1 MDFCMQPLMA
11 VLLLPLA
18 GWAQGETVYKALCAN
33 CHGISGEGARGPALA
48 VAKLPRAPDDRVLEM
63 VIRYGIPNSEMPPTR
78 ISDKDLAALIH
89 HLRKLRSRPQ
99 SAAAGDAA
107 RGKSIYEKQRCSQCH
122 VISGDGGRMGPELT
136 AIGLIRGAA
145 FLRRAITEPQTE
157 VPDNFA
163 QYRLIIPFPDNYVRV
178 RALLSDGTTLE
189 GIRLNEDPFTIQIR
203 TLDDR
208 LASLGKASLSKLEKD
223 SKSLMPAYSLSPGE
237 LDDLVAFLQ
246 SLGGAR

>member
-1 MDFCMQPLMA
+1 
-11 VLLLPLA
+11 
-18 GWAQGETVYKALCAN
+18 
-33 CHGISGEGARGPALA
+33 
-48 VAKLPRAPDDRVLEM
+48 
-63 VIRYGIPNSEMPPTR
+63 
-78 ISDKDLAALIH
+78 
-89 HLRKLRSRPQ
+89 
-99 SAAAGDAA
+99 
-107 RGKSIYEKQRCSQCH
+107 
-122 VISGDGGRMGPELT
+122 LT